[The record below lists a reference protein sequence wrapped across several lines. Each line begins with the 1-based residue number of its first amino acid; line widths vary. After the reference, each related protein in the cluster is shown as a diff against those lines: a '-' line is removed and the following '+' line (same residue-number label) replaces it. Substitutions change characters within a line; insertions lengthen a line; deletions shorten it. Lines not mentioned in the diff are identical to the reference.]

1 MAPKKTQNEKMQD
14 AFNKAVKRI
23 EEKAKQQALKEKQKE
38 EKQKAKQTVKKM
50 QTREKMEALGEEA
63 ERQAFARPNNLS
75 TVDPF
80 EFLQSN
86 RPAATRGLRAQAK
99 KRAAQLASREA
110 TRALI
115 ERMQSDDFVP
125 QPLPLPAISKEK
137 FRQWQK
143 AIKIIEEEKNKTSG
157 KQIAFNLLF
166 DGPDQQIHLSK
177 LIKKLYRD
185 DDKFKPLILDKNNRW
200 RTASGYLASKAR
212 LAEEERQLDLL
223 AHLNTKKKLPK
234 LTVSKKLDKNH
245 TFAYKADFRGVR
257 FKSGLNNSFSH
268 VGGDPGNRWSETVS
282 EKRKQRRSLKN
293 FFASRKIVPSDENT
307 EELMWDLPYLWFA
320 YEMGIYADGESKA
333 DLEIIGV
340 RVIPVVDLTLPII
353 QTPLYGVL
361 TYQLENQESAKPTN
375 DCIPQAIESI
385 MKKNTPKD
393 LLKQL
398 NIKTRQDGVTA
409 EKLIDFCEN
418 NNIQLGLCDIAYNVL
433 YLGNPQKLTLYGIIQ
448 TDTINGEQKGHLYR
462 VIDQA
467 VIKMIFTPCQ
477 KQNVKQPRKLT
488 CKECNISYKSSF
500 QHSEHMLQH
509 SKLDIVYCED
519 IMEEAK
525 RYINMTG
532 TIPRFSVNGQQ
543 FFTKTTRH
551 VERVPHGFMYK
562 GEKYQSITRFA
573 TSILSDL
580 YNDEYLS
587 TLNQTT
593 QNIFDQSTTPC
604 VMPRKEAGTSYEY
617 DITRCYTSI
626 LYNYE
631 MPVFSIQDE
640 PQLFTGDI
648 KNGAFYGVLLDGVEN
663 KAVTWLIGDLVLLY
677 LSKGSSC
684 IEDVKYQLVPHKTLC
699 FKNYV
704 NFILKNEDL
713 SDGEK
718 KETINNLIGALSH
731 SKHTTK
737 HRPIITASSSDFT
750 HVCQHADQNNIKCES
765 FVLQWPDIM
774 LNMLSDQTEKNINA
788 RPMWHFIVQTSRL
801 LMEKAA
807 HYITQQGGTVD
818 EINTDA
824 IYTAE
829 PNELPDLF
837 VFEDPSPGDAPA
849 AATPGKWKPVK
860 KVFKPA
866 GKKYTQKPAPITY
879 DVAAGTPCDPW
890 VTLTQL
896 SDQKGALITGAP
908 GTGKSTLWREFKKH
922 ILKTQTI
929 TKAIK
934 ANKDN
939 LAVKKGETYYK
950 TKTISNVA
958 ELSFQNNVV
967 ANIGPQAQTFH
978 KVFKLDKQ
986 SKHAGCLL
994 NKAFK
999 DVKYIFIDEIQQ
1011 TPDNVIPWLIW
1022 LKDNLNIKFYCAG
1035 DFDQWLSINN
1045 PFTEDANW
1053 LKYITDNNKLTLTVN
1068 HRNPDMHNI
1077 HDWMLTKTESLPATK
1092 YHICYTNKEVYNINE
1107 ALYKEFEK
1115 KDNEIPFVCCRGN
1128 KLLGLIKG
1136 RHYLLVDR
1144 ILKLDPAF
1152 HTDVFQINYTPELGP
1167 YFTLGYAFTCHKTIG
1182 LTITAEYTIH
1192 QLISKKYNDVK
1203 QRYNYVARSRAV
1215 DQKNIFEADYIKV
1228 FDQYSLDYC

>member
-1 MAPKKTQNEKMQD
+1 M
-14 AFNKAVKRI
+14 
-23 EEKAKQQALKEKQKE
+23 
-38 EKQKAKQTVKKM
+38 
-50 QTREKMEALGEEA
+50 
-63 ERQAFARPNNLS
+63 
-75 TVDPF
+75 
-80 EFLQSN
+80 
-86 RPAATRGLRAQAK
+86 
-99 KRAAQLASREA
+99 
-110 TRALI
+110 
-115 ERMQSDDFVP
+115 
-125 QPLPLPAISKEK
+125 
-137 FRQWQK
+137 
-143 AIKIIEEEKNKTSG
+143 
-157 KQIAFNLLF
+157 
-166 DGPDQQIHLSK
+166 
-177 LIKKLYRD
+177 
-185 DDKFKPLILDKNNRW
+185 
-200 RTASGYLASKAR
+200 
-212 LAEEERQLDLL
+212 
-223 AHLNTKKKLPK
+223 
-234 LTVSKKLDKNH
+234 
-245 TFAYKADFRGVR
+245 
-257 FKSGLNNSFSH
+257 
-268 VGGDPGNRWSETVS
+268 
-282 EKRKQRRSLKN
+282 
-293 FFASRKIVPSDENT
+293 
-307 EELMWDLPYLWFA
+307 
-320 YEMGIYADGESKA
+320 
-333 DLEIIGV
+333 
-340 RVIPVVDLTLPII
+340 
-353 QTPLYGVL
+353 
-361 TYQLENQESAKPTN
+361 
-375 DCIPQAIESI
+375 
-385 MKKNTPKD
+385 
-393 LLKQL
+393 
-398 NIKTRQDGVTA
+398 
-409 EKLIDFCEN
+409 
-418 NNIQLGLCDIAYNVL
+418 L

-448 TDTINGEQKGHLYR
+448 TDIINGEQKGHLYR

-467 VIKMIFTPCQ
+467 VIKMIFTPQ
-477 KQNVKQPRKLT
+477 TKTNVKQPRKLT

-500 QHSEHMLQH
+500 QHSEHMLQN
-509 SKLDIVYCED
+509 SKLDVVYCED

-532 TIPRFSVNGQQ
+532 TIPRFSVNGTQ

-640 PQLFTGDI
+640 PQPFNGNI

-677 LSKGSSC
+677 LTQNK
-684 IEDVKYQLVPHKTLC
+684 IDFQHIKYQLVPCETLC

-829 PNELPDLF
+829 PLDLPDLF

-866 GKKYTQKPAPITY
+866 GKKYTQKPAPITRG
-879 DVAAGTPCDPW
+879 DPVDPRVAGCPYNNITK
-890 VTLTQL
+890 L
-896 SDQKGALITGAP
+896 SDQTSALITGAP
-908 GTGKSTLWREFKKH
+908 GTGKSTLWREFKKT
-922 ILKTQTI
+922 ILKTQTV

-1068 HRNPDMHNI
+1068 HRNPDMANI
-1077 HDWMLTKTESLPATK
+1077 HDWTLSVASSIISTK

-1152 HTDVFQINYTPELGP
+1152 HTDVFQINYAPELGP

-1182 LTITAEYTIH
+1182 LTITAKYTIH
-1192 QLISKKYNDVK
+1192 KLVSKKYNDVK

-1215 DQKNIFEADYIKV
+1215 DQKNIFEADYIEV
-1228 FDQYSLDYC
+1228 FDQYALDYC

>member
-23 EEKAKQQALKEKQKE
+23 EEKAKQQALKEKAKQQALE
-38 EKQKAKQTVKKM
+38 EKAKQKALKKKVKRAIKVRSIKKESVKFVKKM

-63 ERQAFARPNNLS
+63 DRQAFARPNNLS

-80 EFLQSN
+80 AFLQSN
-86 RPAATRGLRAQAK
+86 RPLTQ
-99 KRAAQLASREA
+99 REA
-110 TRALI
+110 TRARFFQDI
-115 ERMQSDDFVP
+115 ET

-143 AIKIIEEEKNKTSG
+143 AIKIIEEEKDKTSG
-157 KQIAFNLLF
+157 KQIAFLPY
-166 DGPDQQIHLSK
+166 DRPDEQILLSK
-177 LIKKLYRD
+177 AIKKLYRD
-185 DDKFKPLILDKNNRW
+185 DDRFKPLILDKNNRW

-223 AHLNTKKKLPK
+223 ANLNTKKKLPK
-234 LTVSKKLDKNH
+234 LTVSKKLDKDH

-257 FKSGLNNSFSH
+257 FKSGLNDSFSH

-293 FFASRKIVPSDENT
+293 FFASRKIVPSDDGT

-320 YEMGIYADGESKA
+320 YEMGSGDRENKP

-467 VIKMIFTPCQ
+467 VIKMIFTPQ
-477 KQNVKQPRKLT
+477 TKTNVKQPRKLT

-525 RYINMTG
+525 QYINRTG
-532 TIPRFSVNGQQ
+532 TIPRFSVNGTQ

-551 VERVPHGFMYK
+551 VERIPHGFMYK

-593 QNIFDQSTTPC
+593 QNIFDQSTTPY

-640 PQLFTGDI
+640 PQPFTGDI
-648 KNGAFYGVLLDGVEN
+648 KNGAFYGIQAGCGVN
-663 KAVTWLIGDLVLLY
+663 GVSPCITWLIGDLVLLY
-677 LSKGSSC
+677 LSKGSLC
-684 IEDVKYQLVPHKTLC
+684 FEDVKYQLVPHKTLC

-713 SDGEK
+713 SDSEK

-829 PNELPDLF
+829 PHELPDLF
-837 VFEDPSPGDAPA
+837 VFEDPS

-879 DVAAGTPCDPW
+879 DVALYRSNQPYNNITK
-890 VTLTQL
+890 L
-896 SDQKGALITGAP
+896 SDQTSALITGAP
-908 GTGKSTLWREFKKH
+908 GTGKSTLWREFKKT
-922 ILKTQTI
+922 ILKTHTV

-1045 PFTEDANW
+1045 PFTEDASW

-1077 HDWMLTKTESLPATK
+1077 HNWQLTKIESLPATK

-1152 HTDVFQINYTPELGP
+1152 HTDVFQMNYAPELGP

-1192 QLISKKYNDVK
+1192 ELVGKKYNDVK

-1215 DQKNIFEADYIKV
+1215 DQKNIFEADY
-1228 FDQYSLDYC
+1228 C

>member
-1 MAPKKTQNEKMQD
+1 MAPKKTQYEKMQD
-14 AFNKAVKRI
+14 AFNKAVARI
-23 EEKAKQQALKEKQKE
+23 EEKAKQQALEEKQKE
-38 EKQKAKQTVKKM
+38 VKQQ
-50 QTREKMEALGEEA
+50 
-63 ERQAFARPNNLS
+63 ERPLTQ
-75 TVDPF
+75 
-80 EFLQSN
+80 
-86 RPAATRGLRAQAK
+86 
-99 KRAAQLASREA
+99 REA
-110 TRALI
+110 TRARFFQDI
-115 ERMQSDDFVP
+115 ET
-125 QPLPLPAISKEK
+125 QPLPFQETKEQIKQRLK
-137 FRQWQK
+137 FEDEQ
-143 AIKIIEEEKNKTSG
+143 N
-157 KQIAFNLLF
+157 
-166 DGPDQQIHLSK
+166 
-177 LIKKLYRD
+177 
-185 DDKFKPLILDKNNRW
+185 PLIIKNGKFY
-200 RTASGYLASKAR
+200 TQSGRPASKKR
-212 LAEEERQLDLL
+212 LAEEERRLDAL
-223 AHLNTKKKLPK
+223 APRVPR
-234 LTVSKKLDKNH
+234 LTLQPLIDSKH
-245 TFAYKADFRGVR
+245 TFAYNADYTYTRG
-257 FKSGLNNSFSH
+257 
-268 VGGDPGNRWSETVS
+268 ET
-282 EKRKQRRSLKN
+282 QRRLSERHPLKR
-293 FFASRKIVPSDENT
+293 FYASRKITP
-307 EELMWDLPYLWFA
+307 
-320 YEMGIYADGESKA
+320 ADSA
-333 DLEIIGV
+333 QLIRDIGQMFFNYDV
-340 RVIPVVDLTLPII
+340 NAGNVTINGVKVIPVVDLTLPII

-448 TDTINGEQKGHLYR
+448 TDIINGEQKGHLYR

-467 VIKMIFTPCQ
+467 IIKMIFTPQ
-477 KQNVKQPRKLT
+477 TKTNVKQPRKLT

-525 RYINMTG
+525 RYINRTG
-532 TIPRFSVNGQQ
+532 TIPRFSINGTQ

-593 QNIFDQSTTPC
+593 QDIFDQSTTPY
-604 VMPRKEAGTSYEY
+604 VMPRKNAGTSYEY

-640 PQLFTGDI
+640 PKPF
-648 KNGAFYGVLLDGVEN
+648 NGHIQQCAFYGVLLGGVEN

-677 LSKGSSC
+677 LTQNK
-684 IEDVKYQLVPHKTLC
+684 INLEDIKYQLVPQQLVC

-750 HVCQHADQNNIKCES
+750 HVCQHADQNNVKRDS

-788 RPMWHFIVQTSRL
+788 RPMWHFIIQTSRL
-801 LMEKAA
+801 LMEKTA
-807 HYITQQGGTVD
+807 HYITEQGGTVD

-829 PNELPDLF
+829 PHELPDLF
-837 VFEDPSPGDAPA
+837 ITGDDEQNRGDGVSPGR
-849 AATPGKWKPVK
+849 WKPVK

-879 DVAAGTPCDPW
+879 AVVGVVKSPYCNITK
-890 VTLTQL
+890 L
-896 SDQKGALITGAP
+896 SDQTGALITGAP
-908 GTGKSTLWREFKKH
+908 GTGKSTLWREFKKT
-922 ILKTQTI
+922 ILKTQTV

-939 LAVKKGETYYK
+939 LTVKAGETYYK

-967 ANIGPQAQTFH
+967 ANIGPLAQTFH

-1053 LKYITDNNKLTLTVN
+1053 LKYITDNNKLNLTIN

-1077 HDWMLTKTESLPATK
+1077 HDWVLKPVRSQPTK
-1092 YHICYTNKEVYNINE
+1092 YHICYTNKKVYNMNDY
-1107 ALYKEFEK
+1107 LYSKFEK
-1115 KDNEIPFVCCRGN
+1115 KDNAIPFVCCKGN
-1128 KLLGLIKG
+1128 KSLGLIKG

-1152 HTDVFQINYTPELGP
+1152 HTDIFQMNYAPELGQ

-1192 QLISKKYNDVK
+1192 ELVGKKYKDIYK
-1203 QRYNYVARSRAV
+1203 RYNYVARSRAV
-1215 DQKNIFEADYIKV
+1215 DKQQIYV
-1228 FDQYSLDYC
+1228 TC